1 MFLYSTY
8 LMKLAAISVAAVT
21 MCGSKLI
28 KDWQVHHLL
37 VNIAQLGGN
46 DFNITGTQFP
56 SYENGPSPGRFFSKG
71 EGGGGA
77 CQWQFTLPFL
87 CNLYFAVPE

>member
-1 MFLYSTY
+1 
-8 LMKLAAISVAAVT
+8 MKLAALSMAALT
-21 MCGSKLI
+21 ICRSKLI
-28 KDWQVHHLL
+28 KDWQVHNLS
-37 VNIAQLGGN
+37 VNVAKLGGN

-56 SYENGPSPGRFFSKG
+56 SYDNGMIFFSKG

>member
-8 LMKLAAISVAAVT
+8 SMKLVAFSLAAFPI
-21 MCGSKLI
+21 CGSKLI
-28 KDWQVHHLL
+28 KDWQVHNLL
-37 VNIAQLGGN
+37 VNVAKLGGN

-56 SYENGPSPGRFFSKG
+56 SYENGPSPGIFFSKG
-71 EGGGGA
+71 EGGDGA

-87 CNLYFAVPE
+87 CNLHFAVPE